1 MLVVQSSAS
10 INTDTSAIRSSASAS
25 ADTSASA
32 DDSTA
37 LMMFPDE
44 SLKAGHDFAAFLSH
58 VNVFFIP
65 QGASPFVSL
74 SLIINNL

>member
-10 INTDTSAIRSSASAS
+10 INNDTSAIRSSASAS

-32 DDSTA
+32 DDPAA

-44 SLKAGHDFAAFLSH
+44 SLNAGHEFAACLSH

-65 QGASPFVSL
+65 QGASPFLSL
-74 SLIINNL
+74 SLIINDI

>member
-1 MLVVQSSAS
+1 M
-10 INTDTSAIRSSASAS
+10 IFP
-25 ADTSASA
+25 SA

-44 SLKAGHDFAAFLSH
+44 SLNAGHEFAACLSH

-74 SLIINNL
+74 SLIINDI